1 MLGKATTK
9 IGDRVDELI
18 GNIQKKLY
26 EREGGKRVRSE
37 NRREDPAYVFD
48 LRFELDIWIH
58 AEGEVLDRPTHAR
71 ITGCPFTPR
80 GRLVRHPCL
89 LT

>member
-9 IGDRVDELI
+9 IGDRVDEFV

-26 EREGGKRVRSE
+26 GREGGERVRGE
-37 NRREDPAYVFD
+37 NRREEPAYVFD
-48 LRFELDIWIH
+48 LRFDLDIWIH

-71 ITGCPFTPR
+71 ITGCRFTPR
-80 GRLVRHPCL
+80 GRLVHHPRL